1 MVKIVDGRVRTENLI
16 DSILPATARG
26 RGKMAD
32 TFLVTGKLADNVL
45 SADATGRGKMADGFI
60 VAGEVAAEAISDDK
74 LDSFFQGEM
83 LTTVPETGLWVT
95 YPTPYTATPTVMA
108 VPGPGNT
115 WARVRQV
122 GVDSFEW
129 QGAAGPGPGTASWF
143 AWGHR

>member
-16 DSILPATARG
+16 DSILPATTRG
-26 RGKMAD
+26 RLKMAD
-32 TFLVTGKLADNVL
+32 DFITTPKLLDGL
-45 SADATGRGKMADGFI
+45 LTADAAGRLKMADGFI

-74 LDSFFQGEM
+74 LDSFFQGGI

-122 GVDSFEW
+122 GLTSFEW